1 MMIIIDMDQH
11 ELGMLG
17 SLLSYGIFLENEKI
31 CVEGD
36 VGEIRE
42 EMMVDEMNNMI
53 IHDINRR

>member
-1 MMIIIDMDQH
+1 MMYYVIMMIIIDMDQH

-17 SLLSYGIFLENEKI
+17 SLLSYGIFLENDKI

-42 EMMVDEMNNMI
+42 EMMVDG
-53 IHDINRR
+53 R